1 MGWIPVNHEYNL
13 LRDGFYFSKERGST
27 NTESLRK
34 HAIVQWSEIVVWFSG
49 SVAVSTSPK
58 ELYA

>member
-34 HAIVQWSEIVVWFSG
+34 HAIVQWSENVIPTLV
-49 SVAVSTSPK
+49 
-58 ELYA
+58 